1 MSLKQREEQMTNL
14 PDLFQHL
21 AEYGMKQDSTATDK
35 FRDMVFVIYFKCT
48 IELPIET
55 STAVYI
61 NQTNDGQIHERDKY
75 LEATRHISALKD
87 YYPTF
92 AYDLLDL
99 RSQGYVVTRL
109 AIRLQAL
116 TMAKKTDYESPTDL
130 KASAGW
136 CTRFMKRYGLKLRQ
150 RTHIAQKSPA
160 DVEHK
165 VANFHQFVLKERK
178 SHNYPLIAIGNMD
191 ETPMTFIFRR
201 IA

>member
-21 AEYGMKQDSTATDK
+21 ADSSSQHLHNRFPETDQMDA
-35 FRDMVFVIYFKCT
+35 FSIFDPDI
-48 IELPIET
+48 I

-87 YYPTF
+87 CYPTF

-116 TMAKKTDYESPTDL
+116 TMAKKTDYETPTDL

-150 RTHIAQKSPA
+150 RTHIAQKLPT